1 MKKLIGLLILASA
14 LLLTGCATTGQVREI
29 PPPSTP
35 RVVVVYPE
43 YYTPMYIHWRFDIGR
58 GWHHYHHHHPR
69 WRR

>member
-29 PPPSTP
+29 PPAAP